1 MHVLDHRKNHAESFI
16 ACIQFVHLLCLSHGV
31 HQGELLSHTLAKMN
45 THKVFSRLNSSSS
58 SVVHSCT
65 PPHPKCPSARF
76 SSRTQLSPQHPP
88 ATLDY
93 APSTSHHPSSDSR
106 PAHVHPDSPSSSAP
120 LHSSAPHLL
129 TSCAALVSRLGRCSR
144 LDFCQSHEGRF

>member
-1 MHVLDHRKNHAESFI
+1 MQLHVNRKIDVENFTTG
-16 ACIQFVHLLCLSHGV
+16 IQFAYWLCLSHGV

-58 SVVHSCT
+58 LAEHSCT

-120 LHSSAPHLL
+120 LHSSAPHLS
-129 TSCAALVSRLGRCSR
+129 TSCAALVSQLGHCSR
-144 LDFCQSHEGRF
+144 LDSCQSREGRF